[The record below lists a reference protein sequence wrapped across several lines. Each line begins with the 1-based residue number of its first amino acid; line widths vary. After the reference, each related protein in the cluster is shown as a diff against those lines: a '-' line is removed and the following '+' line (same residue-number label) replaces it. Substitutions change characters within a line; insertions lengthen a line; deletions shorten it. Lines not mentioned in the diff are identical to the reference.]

1 MAIKLFGFK
10 IGRDDAPNPL
20 ENQSFAA
27 EDNLDGALQVAPMAG
42 AYGTYI
48 DIEGAIKGE
57 AEAITRYREMT
68 MFPEAEYAVDDIINE
83 AIVVEENKGPVVIRL
98 DDLELSDGIKTK
110 VKEEFDEILDLLDF
124 HSQCYEIFR
133 RWYVDGRLYYHLVVN
148 VKRPQEGIQE
158 LRYIDPRK
166 IRKIKHENKKP
177 VGNDGPAGQGV
188 PVVVPGPQFYLF
200 NEAGLDGAGK
210 QAGQNIKIASD
221 SISYNHSGLLDPKK
235 SMVVSHLH
243 KALKPYNQL
252 KMLEDA
258 LVIYRISRAP
268 ERRIFY
274 VDVGNLP
281 RVKAE
286 QYLHDIMVK
295 FKNKVVYDS
304 TTGDISDDRHQ
315 RTMLEDYWLPRREG
329 GKGTE
334 ISTLPGGQN
343 LGEIEDVLY
352 FRKKLYR
359 AMNVPPSRME
369 QDGGFNIGRS
379 AEITRDEVKFGKFIT
394 RLRLRFSHLFL
405 NLLEKQL
412 RLKGIIT
419 SEDWI
424 GMKKHIHFDWMKDTH
439 FIELQEQEISRAR
452 IELLNEADSFVG
464 NYFSKEWIRK
474 NVLRQTDDE
483 IKEIEK
489 QINSESEEDS
499 TSNEVEMA
507 SQMAQIAPPPVEGPP
522 GAEAEE
528 PEAPSE
534 PKPPQDD

>member
-1 MAIKLFGFK
+1 
-10 IGRDDAPNPL
+10 
-20 ENQSFAA
+20 
-27 EDNLDGALQVAPMAG
+27 
-42 AYGTYI
+42 
-48 DIEGAIKGE
+48 
-57 AEAITRYREMT
+57 
-68 MFPEAEYAVDDIINE
+68 
-83 AIVVEENKGPVVIRL
+83 
-98 DDLELSDGIKTK
+98 
-110 VKEEFDEILDLLDF
+110 
-124 HSQCYEIFR
+124 
-133 RWYVDGRLYYHLVVN
+133 
-148 VKRPQEGIQE
+148 
-158 LRYIDPRK
+158 
-166 IRKIKHENKKP
+166 
-177 VGNDGPAGQGV
+177 
-188 PVVVPGPQFYLF
+188 
-200 NEAGLDGAGK
+200 
-210 QAGQNIKIASD
+210 
-221 SISYNHSGLLDPKK
+221 
-235 SMVVSHLH
+235 
-243 KALKPYNQL
+243 
-252 KMLEDA
+252 
-258 LVIYRISRAP
+258 
-268 ERRIFY
+268 
-274 VDVGNLP
+274 
-281 RVKAE
+281 
-286 QYLHDIMVK
+286 
-295 FKNKVVYDS
+295 
-304 TTGDISDDRHQ
+304 
-315 RTMLEDYWLPRREG
+315 MLEDYWLPRREG